1 MRPQIWSWPVC
12 PIFTGVLQRVV
23 DRSSYTLVGCWG
35 PWRLWSSLGEFLV
48 VTAFA
53 QGIVLSKRCSLS
65 CLLIDRYAPPVHL
78 SQLKSIN
85 CTHKDLLTLCVPK
98 IWGKRI
104 VQQSTI
110 VRDCC
115 TIGLAAGR
123 FLQSAS
129 KRLHVGRGGGNHK
142 KGLTSLPNTF
152 KERGEGLWTSGQSR
166 TH

>member
-1 MRPQIWSWPVC
+1 MTLTCVSIFCWCVTTGGEQKQLYSGWSLRALATLEQ
-12 PIFTGVLQRVV
+12 FGRVFGGDSLYPGHCTV
-23 DRSSYTLVGCWG
+23 KAVQFEL
-35 PWRLWSSLGEFLV
+35 LLNWS
-48 VTAFA
+48 
-53 QGIVLSKRCSLS
+53 IC
-65 CLLIDRYAPPVHL
+65 APPVHL

-98 IWGKRI
+98 IWSQLI

-123 FLQSAS
+123 FLLSAS